1 MDLREGDG
9 EGEGEG
15 EGDGEGEG
23 EGDRGFRPVAIF
35 SLLPVHSSKGQKYC
49 SEMHSM
55 PRRQVSLDCRNPDLD
70 KYQIK
75 YPRRT
80 SQHPTGKHFPITWT
94 SVIPTWKYIK
104 ITFQSLDHVS
114 TTADIWSN
122 NNKSY

>member
-1 MDLREGDG
+1 MDLRD
-9 EGEGEG
+9 GEG
-15 EGDGEGEG
+15 EGDGEGDGDGDG
-23 EGDRGFRPVAIF
+23 EGDGDGDGDGEGV
-35 SLLPVHSSKGQKYC
+35 PVHSSKGQKYC